1 MSKQI
6 RVYNDMQT
14 AMKNC
19 KYKVKLFLTDDDV
32 LQFEVYKEKIDY
44 IEDLLVIGIDT
55 KPNEVF
61 IGRFETEE
69 DAKNYGETLLSIH
82 KYAVKIFNTYNVPYK
97 AYKTFN
103 NLKGAYLDSKFFVT
117 EGPSGALHIN
127 RSIILQTKHDGFKLC
142 YPAPKNLIK
151 YSSKNRRD
159 CVKFIKDKEVNQDE

>member
-82 KYAVKIFNTYNVPYK
+82 KY
-97 AYKTFN
+97 
-103 NLKGAYLDSKFFVT
+103 L
-117 EGPSGALHIN
+117 
-127 RSIILQTKHDGFKLC
+127 
-142 YPAPKNLIK
+142 
-151 YSSKNRRD
+151 
-159 CVKFIKDKEVNQDE
+159 

>member
-19 KYKVKLFLTDDDV
+19 KYKIKLFLTNDDV
-32 LQFEVYKEKIDY
+32 LQFEVYREKIDY
-44 IEDLLVIGIDT
+44 IEDLLVIEIDT

-61 IGRFETEE
+61 IGRFDTELE
-69 DAKNYGETLLSIH
+69 AKEYGETLLSVRQ
-82 KYAVKIFNTYNVPYK
+82 YAIKIFNTYNVPYK
-97 AYKTFN
+97 AYKTFDR
-103 NLKGAYLDSKFFVT
+103 LKEAYSDSKFFVT

-142 YPAPKNLIK
+142 YPAPKELIK

-159 CVKFIKDKEVNQDE
+159 CVKFIKEKEVSQDE